1 MKTWINLKISN
12 YHKVLYAV
20 FGFPRLEAFTLATDE
35 CEFVRLVRMMSI
47 DEGLFVITDNTFS
60 NVHIFQHRIVSWY
73 SSNKKVWICC
83 VVFSQEK
90 KENRCEGLVWKCRK
104 PRPLLPPPI
113 VYINIIYSIHSPQ
126 LSLDMLDHYIY
137 FTLDQ
142 SFK

>member
-20 FGFPRLEAFTLATDE
+20 FGLPRLEAFTLATDE
-35 CEFVRLVRMMSI
+35 SKFVRLVRMMSI
-47 DEGLFVITDNTFS
+47 DEGLFVITYNAFS

-73 SSNKKVWICC
+73 SSNKKVWI
-83 VVFSQEK
+83 VVLSRK

-126 LSLDMLDHYIY
+126 LSLDMLDSYIY